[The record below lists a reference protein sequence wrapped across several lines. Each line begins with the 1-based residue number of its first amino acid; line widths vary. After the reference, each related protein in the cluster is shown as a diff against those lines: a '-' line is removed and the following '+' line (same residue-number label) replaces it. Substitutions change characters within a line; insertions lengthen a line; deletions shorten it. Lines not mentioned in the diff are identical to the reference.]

1 MGEGREIRQDPAR
14 LSGVE
19 SGGLHRTVRITRATE
34 HLELYFPPLRMPE
47 VAIPLALFGIIAM
60 ALPGLAIFALLPSL
74 TGATGMISAVLVA
87 AFVLPFG
94 IFGGAF
100 VLLAIYMLA
109 NALVVRFSA
118 EGVDIVRLVLGASV
132 RHRRVALHDMNAP
145 QPEITSRYQSLFSS
159 EPVYQL
165 VSREKRTGKRTVLAE
180 TLIGEASMLEVKALI
195 ERAMDATHTE
205 VHA

>member
-1 MGEGREIRQDPAR
+1 
-14 LSGVE
+14 
-19 SGGLHRTVRITRATE
+19 VRITCETQ

-47 VAIPLALFGIIAM
+47 VAIPLAFFGLIAI
-60 ALPGLAIFALLPSL
+60 ALPGLAIAALLPSL
-74 TGATGMISAVLVA
+74 IGATGMISAVLLA

-94 IFGGAF
+94 IFGAAF

-109 NALVVRFSA
+109 NALVVRFST
-118 EGVDIVRLVLGASV
+118 EGVDIARLVLGAVV
-132 RHRRVALHDMNAP
+132 RRRRVALHELNAP

-165 VSREKRTGKRTVLAE
+165 VSREKRTGKRIVLAE
-180 TLIGEASMLEVKALI
+180 TLVGEASMLEVKALM